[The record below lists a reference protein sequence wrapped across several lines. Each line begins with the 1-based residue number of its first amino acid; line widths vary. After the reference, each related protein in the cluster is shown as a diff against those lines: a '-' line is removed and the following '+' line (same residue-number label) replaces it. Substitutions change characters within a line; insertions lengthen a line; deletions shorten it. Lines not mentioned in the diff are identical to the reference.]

1 MDLLFLLDASGSS
14 KFQNEFFKG
23 TKEFIEGFLDEF
35 VLDTFV
41 NVGIIS
47 FANEVELN
55 LPLKVD
61 YYSLCQMKF
70 TELFAWIIVSDGRG
84 FSGFRDPN
92 KNPDLFGFFFDFE
105 TKRTAHSKWRRR
117 GRQTFLSM
125 KKYRA
130 VIRYSSWS
138 FYLSFLEDWLM
149 YLIFINI
156 GQNDP
161 NQTKTL

>member
-55 LPLKVD
+55 LPLKVH

-70 TELFAWIIVSDGRG
+70 TGVFFMSSVRDGHRVFELKISEKTYFWAFRIILL
-84 FSGFRDPN
+84 P
-92 KNPDLFGFFFDFE
+92 
-105 TKRTAHSKWRRR
+105 
-117 GRQTFLSM
+117 QTVCYNMF
-125 KKYRA
+125 
-130 VIRYSSWS
+130 
-138 FYLSFLEDWLM
+138 
-149 YLIFINI
+149 
-156 GQNDP
+156 
-161 NQTKTL
+161 